1 MSRWRPTSDA
11 AADLIAS
18 LRHQPLLV
26 GLRPSNP
33 QQAVGAITAL
43 AALGVHHV
51 ELAWRADPAWVGEC
65 RELIQAF
72 PGLRLG
78 AASLCSAAALED
90 ARSAGFSYAV
100 SPVLDRDLVE
110 QAGPDLVLVPGVMT
124 PTEVHQA
131 RVWGCALVKLFPA
144 APLGAS
150 YWRRLVPPLGTSLP
164 FCIAAGG
171 LAAGDVLPWLGA
183 GVDAVALGS
192 SLRVSEAGELD
203 GEGPLRSLV
212 TSLTARS
219 RLKRSA

>member
-1 MSRWRPTSDA
+1 MSRLRPTSDVT
-11 AADLIAS
+11 ADLITS

-26 GLRPSNP
+26 VLRPSNP
-33 QQAVGAITAL
+33 QQAFRAITAL

-78 AASLCSAAALED
+78 AASLCSTAALED
-90 ARSAGFSYAV
+90 TRRAGFSYAV

-110 QAGPDLVLVPGVMT
+110 RAGPDLVLVPGVMT

-131 RVWGCALVKLFPA
+131 HVWGCALVKLFPA

-150 YWRRLVPPLGTSLP
+150 YWRRLAPPLGTSLP

-171 LAAGDVLPWLGA
+171 LAARDAIPWLEA

-192 SLRVSEAGELD
+192 SLRVSEAGEVD
-203 GEGPLRSLV
+203 GEGPLRTLV
-212 TSLTARS
+212 ESLTARS
-219 RLKRSA
+219 A